1 MNRRDFLRF
10 ASVIPLTGLMPSAL
24 LAKQQDQQAQNKIVV
39 LIELQ
44 GGNDGLNTLVPL
56 SQYDQYQAARPRL
69 ALSESQLISLTPQYG
84 MHPALRPLQS
94 YWQAGQ
100 MAWVQGVGNG
110 TLNRSHFRSIEIWE
124 HGTTDRQAHTGWVQ
138 QLFNNP
144 QEICG
149 IAINDRLG
157 PLKGRNSRCL
167 RIGSVDDYINQARR
181 FQNAKQPSAQ
191 TSSHNAQSS
200 DALLAHIE
208 RTKKEV
214 VRSVDDLSLQMDKVR
229 HIGAGFLKDE
239 LGNGLRSVS
248 QLIVGGANV
257 PVYKVGLSG
266 FDTHNQQKGMHNNL
280 LQRVANNLHIFAQLM
295 KKAGRWDDIIVM
307 TYSEFGR
314 RVQENGGAGT
324 DHGSAAAHF
333 MLGGR
338 VNRGVHGLE
347 PSLVDLTPDGDL
359 KQTVDFRAVYGTLA
373 TRWWGKPNVWG
384 KAAVPFV

>member
-10 ASVIPLTGLMPSAL
+10 SSVIPLAGLMPSAL
-24 LAKQQDQQAQNKIVV
+24 LAKQLDHRTQNKIVV

-56 SQYDQYQAARPRL
+56 SHYDQYKAARPRL
-69 ALSESQLISLTPQYG
+69 ALSESQVIPLNQQYG
-84 MHPALRPLQS
+84 MHPALRPLQA
-94 YWQAGQ
+94 YWKEGQ
-100 MAWVQGVGNG
+100 MAWVQGVGN
-110 TLNRSHFRSIEIWE
+110 NSSSRSHSRSIAIWN
-124 HGTTDRQAHTGWVQ
+124 HGTHDHAANTGWVQ
-138 QLFNNP
+138 QLFNDP

-157 PLKGRNSRCL
+157 PLKGKNSRCL

-181 FQNAKQPSAQ
+181 FQNAKQPAVQHAAQ
-191 TSSHNAQSS
+191 NS
-200 DALLAHIE
+200 DDLLAHIE

-214 VRSVDDLSLQMDKVR
+214 VRSVDDLGLQIDKVR
-229 HIGAGFLKDE
+229 HVGAGFLKDE

-266 FDTHNQQKGMHNNL
+266 FDTHNQQQGMHNNL
-280 LQRVANNLHIFAQLM
+280 LQRVANNLHIFAQIM
-295 KKAGRWDDIIVM
+295 KQAGRWNDVIVM

-314 RVQENGGAGT
+314 RVQENGSAGT
-324 DHGSAAAHF
+324 DHGAAAAHF

-338 VNRGVHGLE
+338 INHGIHGIA
-347 PSLVDLTPDGDL
+347 PSLVDLTSDGDL
-359 KQTVDFRAVYGTLA
+359 KQTVDYRAIYGTLA
-373 TRWWGKPNVWG
+373 TRWWRKPNIWG
-384 KAAVPFV
+384 KATIPFV